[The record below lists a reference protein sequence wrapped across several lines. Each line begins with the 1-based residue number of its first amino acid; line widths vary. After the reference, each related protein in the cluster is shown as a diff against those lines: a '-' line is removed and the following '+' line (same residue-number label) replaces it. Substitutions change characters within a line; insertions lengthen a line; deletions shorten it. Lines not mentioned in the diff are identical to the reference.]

1 MQKGEREQTETE
13 MEGGTEIGEILAPCW
28 NTIRISFWEASDFF
42 HIKVWRTEMADEKLS
57 L

>member
-13 MEGGTEIGEILAPCW
+13 MEGGMEIGEILAPCW

-42 HIKVWRTEMADEKLS
+42 HIKVWRTEMADGKLS